1 MNFPAPRTRYIDDW
15 NGERVFPGE
24 SRDVALAVSES
35 YSGVTLQIPLHVRRG
50 LEDGPVV
57 FITAALHGDE
67 INGTGAVRAL
77 LTAPDF
83 QVLRG
88 SVILAPVVNL
98 VGFEQHSRYLPD
110 RRDLN
115 RSFPGS
121 SKGSLASRIARV
133 VFDEIVM
140 RSDFGIDLH
149 TASIRRTNYP
159 NIRGDMT
166 NAAVRGIATA
176 FGCELIVAGRGP
188 RGSLRREATAAGC
201 PTIVIEGGEVWKVEP
216 SIVETSVRGIR
227 NVLCSLSMIDGYL
240 EAPPY
245 QVVIERTKWVRAEN
259 GGFLQ
264 FHVKPGDVIE
274 KGQPLTTNT
283 DLLGHEISVLT
294 APFNSVVIGLT
305 TIPAVSPG
313 EPVCHLGE
321 LPDSVKPASLLRRRE
336 KEDGLENRLVGELAS
351 NVMVV
356 ERDQAP
362 LPTSA
367 DSYDDE
373 DTDEDTD
380 DSARY
385 D

>member
-1 MNFPAPRTRYIDDW
+1 MNRIDRKKKFIDDW
-15 NGERVFPGE
+15 DGEKVFPGE
-24 SRDVALAVSES
+24 SRDIALAVSES
-35 YSGVTLQIPLHVRRG
+35 YSGVTLNIPLHVRRG

-77 LTAPDF
+77 LTAADF
-83 QVLRG
+83 KVLRG
-88 SVILAPVVNL
+88 SVILVPVVNL
-98 VGFEQHSRYLPD
+98 MGFEQHSRYLPD

-121 SKGSLASRIARV
+121 SKGSLASRMARV
-133 VFDEIVM
+133 IFDEIVV

-188 RGSLRREATAAGC
+188 RGALRREATAADC

-216 SIVETSVRGIR
+216 AVVETSVRGIR
-227 NVLCSLSMIDGYL
+227 NVLSSLAMIDGYL

-245 QVVIERTKWVRAEN
+245 QVVIHHTKWVRAEN

-264 FHVKPGDVIE
+264 FHVKPGDVVE

-283 DLLGHEISVLT
+283 DLLGHELGVMLS
-294 APFNSVVIGLT
+294 PFDAVVIGLT

-321 LPDSVKPASLLRRRE
+321 LPSGTRPESLRRLRQ
-336 KEDGLENRLVGELAS
+336 KEDGLENRLVDALSS

-356 ERDQAP
+356 EREAAAQID
-362 LPTSA
+362 A
-367 DSYDDE
+367 D
-373 DTDEDTD
+373 
-380 DSARY
+380 
-385 D
+385 